1 MWRPVV
7 VAHHGTTMRV
17 SSSERQLPPPL
28 TTRACVQYKGER
40 DGACLEHQK
49 RHLTLSFSLSLSLWV
64 TANANCTERTRSSAM
79 QYWVWE
85 REIDGWDE
93 RERERGEY
101 RVGVSEDCSWKKS
114 KKEGQKYYGAVLK
127 IAGLTFNCWF
137 GLKNRKQKVNF
148 RKKFQNIL
156 LKALIHFI
164 SSWTVICESAYLF
177 MEHFQS

>member
-1 MWRPVV
+1 MEPPCALAR
-7 VAHHGTTMRV
+7 RRD
-17 SSSERQLPPPL
+17 SYLPLSPPEL
-28 TTRACVQYKGER
+28 ACSTRGRGMVHVWSIRKGIS
-40 DGACLEHQK
+40 LFPS
-49 RHLTLSFSLSLSLWV
+49 LYLSLFESQQMQ
-64 TANANCTERTRSSAM
+64 TAQNGQGAVLCNIES
-79 QYWVWE
+79 E

-137 GLKNRKQKVNF
+137 GLKNRKQKVYF

-164 SSWTVICESAYLF
+164 SSWTVICESAYLL